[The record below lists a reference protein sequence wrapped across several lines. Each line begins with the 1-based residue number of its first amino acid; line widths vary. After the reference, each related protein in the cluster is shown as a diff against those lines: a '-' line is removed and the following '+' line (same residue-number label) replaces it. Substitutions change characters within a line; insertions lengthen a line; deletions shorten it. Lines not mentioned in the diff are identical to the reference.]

1 MKGEVPDGL
10 VRGLFQNRTK
20 GGLTMLTLDV
30 LPGRIQHFWKRRDR
44 VLPIFFSIV
53 LFVSALVLVFGVWQ
67 VPWQSFLL
75 WVLATDVGFLS
86 FLILFSFLDSR
97 SFRERR

>member
-1 MKGEVPDGL
+1 
-10 VRGLFQNRTK
+10 
-20 GGLTMLTLDV
+20 MLTLDV

-44 VLPIFFSIV
+44 VLSIFFSIV
-53 LFVSALVLVFGVWQ
+53 FLVSALVLILGVWQ

-75 WVLATDVGFLS
+75 VVLATDVVFLF

-97 SFRERR
+97 PFRERQ